1 MSVIDDGEQRPNP
14 ETDYGA
20 EELAAAFHDVCDAF
34 VELGRAMTKHLVPMF
49 QRAERDIITWAE
61 RQTPPD
67 DTDEHG
73 DDTTTGTPD
82 AGPDRDLVE

>member
-34 VELGRAMTKHLVPMF
+34 AKLSHAMTKHLVPVF
-49 QRAERDIITWAE
+49 RRAERDIIAWAD
-61 RQTPPD
+61 RQTPPNDDILD
-67 DTDEHG
+67 DTD
-73 DDTTTGTPD
+73 PD
-82 AGPDRDLVE
+82 AGPETGLVE